1 MPINS
6 NGTIQSIIEYEKKN
20 TSSNYSVGKESK
32 YRWIEKIDFYKI
44 KMTRDMNVRYVK

>member
-6 NGTIQSIIEYEKKN
+6 NGTIQSIIEYEKKIP
-20 TSSNYSVGKESK
+20 VVIIQLEKGLSK
-32 YRWIEKIDFYKI
+32 DGLKKIDFYKI